1 MEAFTEVLF
10 GIGAGCQNLQRQA
23 YGSLQALMQKS
34 AHQPTA
40 DWAEFRG
47 LGIPFDS
54 AGQLVL
60 FPGAIGKRAW
70 ASRMSFTPESRT
82 CYLLS
87 QTYSNAAPF
96 GSLVVSSGGNASTVS
111 IMPGGS
117 GDQGV
122 SHGWSSYC
130 AAVHISKQ
138 QEQQQ
143 QKTVAVVK
151 DADRQQHRLTGEWLQ
166 LQDLS
171 GIWIKNRE
179 KSQSMEDAMNLMRL
193 NGIIRQAVKLVK
205 GVNIKVDRDNFTFT
219 VFSFISWFK
228 VKEVYPMNGEERPY
242 RRRDL
247 RRGGAMGHVE
257 PQGRNIQV
265 HLRWNDP
272 YGGQGRD
279 HFRLVSEDELHI
291 DSVIEVAGQTA
302 RYLTVYNRKPK
313 TRRQRRSGNEV
324 THLASSEVGDDGA
337 GSDRGDHHGIGGA
350 GAKK

>member
-1 MEAFTEVLF
+1 MEAFTEVLL

-23 YGSLQALMQKS
+23 LMQES
-34 AHQPTA
+34 AYQPAA
-40 DWAEFRG
+40 DWAEFRASRG
-47 LGIPFDS
+47 LGIPSDS

-70 ASRMSFTPESRT
+70 ASRASFTPNSHTCHFLSRM
-82 CYLLS
+82 
-87 QTYSNAAPF
+87 YSNAAPF
-96 GSLVVSSGGNASTVS
+96 ASLVVSSGRNAPTGSVV
-111 IMPGGS
+111 PGGS
-117 GDQGV
+117 GGQGE
-122 SHGWSSYC
+122 SHGRSSCC
-130 AAVHISKQ
+130 ATVHMLRQ

-143 QKTVAVVK
+143 QKAVAVVQE
-151 DADRQQHRLTGEWLQ
+151 ADGQQHRPAGGLHQ

-171 GIWIKNRE
+171 GIWIKNRQY
-179 KSQSMEDAMNLMRL
+179 SQSMEDAMNLMRL
-193 NGIIRQAVKLVK
+193 NGVVRQAVKLVK
-205 GVNIKVDRDNFTFT
+205 GVNIQVDRDNFTFT

-228 VKEVYPMNGEERPY
+228 VKEVYPMNGEERHY

-272 YGGQGRD
+272 YGGQGWD

-313 TRRQRRSGNEV
+313 TRRQKPSGNEA
-324 THLASSEVGDDGA
+324 THPASSEVGDDGA
-337 GSDRGDHHGIGGA
+337 GSDRGDHHGVGGA
-350 GAKK
+350 GGKK